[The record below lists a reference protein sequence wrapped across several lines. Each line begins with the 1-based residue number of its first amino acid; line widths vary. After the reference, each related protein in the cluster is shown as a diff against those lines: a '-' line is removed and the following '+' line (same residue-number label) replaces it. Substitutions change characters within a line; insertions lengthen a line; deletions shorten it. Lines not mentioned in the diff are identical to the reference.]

1 MMAATGSILAPK
13 IKLAPQGYTVA
24 SATPNEPYTNKSPK
38 NDVPEMQQPVA
49 ALPMSPPQQEIP
61 SATTSMVPTQAAN
74 SFESRWSG
82 LQKAE
87 ADLAFT
93 ARWALNSQ

>member
-1 MMAATGSILAPK
+1 LAPK

-24 SATPNEPYTNKSPK
+24 SATPNEPYTNESPW
-38 NDVPEMQQPVA
+38 NDVPEMQQTVA
-49 ALPMSPPQQEIP
+49 AQPMSPRQEAA
-61 SATTSMVPTQAAN
+61 SATVSVVPTEPAD

-87 ADLAFT
+87 TGLAFN
-93 ARWALNSQ
+93 ARWALDSH